1 MYRISTAGPARG
13 GFTLVEL
20 LVVIAII
27 GVLVALL
34 LPAVQ
39 TARESARR
47 ISCGN
52 NLHQIALAMH
62 NHADAHG
69 ALPARKVSN
78 ASSAATWAVSILPY
92 VEQSAGYALW
102 DLSKDYSNQLNNGTE
117 QSDAARQVRVSIYTC
132 PTRRSGKQ
140 LSFMEAGQGGAA
152 GTGGQIPERHRP
164 GQVGD
169 YAGNSGTFGALNA
182 NGQVQAVWF
191 TVDATGTLVRGVPGG
206 SSNLLASQVR
216 LAVITDG
223 TSQTFLLGEKHV
235 PKIGLYHV
243 NYGDSSIYN
252 GYWVPYS
259 CRLAGLEDPLGLGP
273 QDTST
278 SVLGDSQWA
287 RKFGSWHPTVC
298 GFAFCDGSV
307 RHLRN
312 SIDGT
317 TLERLAQRADG
328 LATSFPD

>member
-1 MYRISTAGPARG
+1 MIRRMRTCARG
-13 GFTLVEL
+13 AFTLVEL

-62 NHADAHG
+62 NFADTHG
-69 ALPARKVSN
+69 ALPARKVSS
-78 ASSAATWAVSILPY
+78 ASSAPTWAVSVLPY
-92 VEQSAGYALW
+92 LEQSAGYALW
-102 DLSKDYSNQLNNGTE
+102 DLSKDYSNQFNNGTE
-117 QSDAARQVRVSIYTC
+117 QSDAARQVRVSAYTC

-140 LSFMEAGQGGAA
+140 FSMMEAGQGGAA
-152 GTGGQIPERHRP
+152 GTGGQIAERHRP

-169 YAGNSGTFGALNA
+169 YAGNVGTYGTVNA

-191 TVDATGTLVRGVPGG
+191 TVDANGTLVRGGPGG
-206 SSNLLASQVR
+206 ASPLLASQVR
-216 LAVITDG
+216 MAVITDG
-223 TSQTFLLGEKHV
+223 TSNTFLLGEKHV
-235 PKIGLYHV
+235 PQVGLYHV

-259 CRLAGLEDPLGLGP
+259 CRLAGLEDPLALGP

-278 SVLGDSQWA
+278 SILGDSQWA
-287 RKFGSWHPTVC
+287 RKFGSWHPGVC
-298 GFAFCDGSV
+298 GFAFVDGSV
-307 RHLRN
+307 RHVRN
-312 SIDGT
+312 SIDAT

-328 LATSFPD
+328 LPVTFAD